1 MGPSSRPPSTALIPV
16 GDAWRA
22 ALWPPVFGTLGLALA
37 FLLYT
42 APIKEAP
49 QLFDHAPWLND
60 PFDTVISFMMFFV
73 PLIAAI
79 CIPRV
84 LMCRRSEPLPAS
96 RIRDVLRGCR
106 VVLAGVGLTLLCEW
120 VSVVIGENGSA
131 WNWATWVQIGL
142 LAMMSVLTLAAARAV
157 GRAGLPGQG
166 SAEPTGTSSDWLEDA
181 LAFVRKESHRLG
193 PARPFVVALVDFTDQ
208 ALLKVIR
215 RHPLWMA
222 LALCLIFGAGA
233 GINQGVRESYT
244 SSITVMASL
253 LLATGMF
260 GLVVVAGHYLGLVH
274 SSSPLHGV
282 ARRRIDATVITC
294 VGVLIP
300 FALRYHLWWVVGSTN
315 QAAGLGQLLGL
326 LGISAFVLFVS
337 VYAVESLLRL
347 HAQDPPNRA

>member
-1 MGPSSRPPSTALIPV
+1 
-16 GDAWRA
+16 
-22 ALWPPVFGTLGLALA
+22 
-37 FLLYT
+37 
-42 APIKEAP
+42 
-49 QLFDHAPWLND
+49 
-60 PFDTVISFMMFFV
+60 
-73 PLIAAI
+73 
-79 CIPRV
+79 
-84 LMCRRSEPLPAS
+84 
-96 RIRDVLRGCR
+96 
-106 VVLAGVGLTLLCEW
+106 
-120 VSVVIGENGSA
+120 
-131 WNWATWVQIGL
+131 
-142 LAMMSVLTLAAARAV
+142 
-157 GRAGLPGQG
+157 
-166 SAEPTGTSSDWLEDA
+166 
-181 LAFVRKESHRLG
+181 
-193 PARPFVVALVDFTDQ
+193 
-208 ALLKVIR
+208 
-215 RHPLWMA
+215 MA